1 MDGRSV
7 VIHLRLELQP
17 NEGEACD
24 KASVEGGVDTAF
36 STKLEGAIL
45 CEDVRSC
52 AID

>member
-7 VIHLRLELQP
+7 VIHLRLELEP
-17 NEGEACD
+17 NEEEACD
-24 KASVEGGVDTAF
+24 KASVEGGDTAF

-45 CEDVRSC
+45 CEDLRSC